1 MSKSVIDAFENAKQ
15 KVKGQRSDR
24 PVPVI
29 KTPWDDA
36 ISEEEQ
42 KRNNSKV
49 RPDSDQG

>member
-1 MSKSVIDAFENAKQ
+1 MSKEVVDAFENAKQ
-15 KVKGQRSDR
+15 KVKNQRSDR

-42 KRNNSKV
+42 KRNNSKT
-49 RPDSDQG
+49 RPDSEKG